1 MFLSHYTGSGLSEI
15 LDLTTDE
22 YFKYLDSAL
31 ELYEIE
37 IKNPRRVIL
46 SGIEKR

>member
-1 MFLSHYTGSGLSEI
+1 MFLSRYTGCGFNEI

-37 IKNPRRVIL
+37 LKTPRRVIL
-46 SGIEKR
+46 SGVEKR